1 MAANTPNFPTVHDPV
16 AGLSAADASPADHP
30 DSPLSRVLAQPFI
43 LGLFLP
49 IQDGGW
55 TPSHLPRSTTWTYD
69 YNAAL
74 TQRAEALGFDL
85 VFGLAQWTSKGGY
98 GGDLKYRETSLDAF
112 MTTAALASI
121 TSRILLISTL
131 HVLYG
136 PWHPVHL
143 AKFGATLD
151 HISGGRWGINV
162 VTGYAEREPAMFGMK
177 KVEHDRRYEMADV
190 FVQRLKQLWT
200 ARENLTVVGP
210 FWAMEDAYITPK
222 PNYGRPILVNA
233 SGSPAGVAY
242 GVKHSDL
249 MFITSPAGNQLA
261 DAEASLPAH
270 IANIRAEAARAG
282 RSIRT
287 IINPMVICR
296 ATEAEAISYRDAIEG
311 AADEAA
317 VQGFADHGRRGDAQ
331 AWKGQRRLHR
341 AIGGNLHL
349 VGSPQQIVDGF
360 LKLKAAGCDG
370 VQITFYDF
378 AADLEHFAES
388 VLPLM
393 HAAGLRVAQPAAPS
407 ASSAFETPSDKP
419 LAATT

>member
-1 MAANTPNFPTVHDPV
+1 MTTPTERSP
-16 AGLSAADASPADHP
+16 SPADHP
-30 DSPLSRVLAQPFI
+30 DSPLSRVLRQPF
-43 LGLFLP
+43 LMGLFLP

-55 TPSHLPRSTTWTYD
+55 TPSTLPRTTTWTWD

-74 TQRAEALGFDL
+74 TRRAEELGFDL
-85 VFGLAQWTSKGGY
+85 VFGLAQWASKNGY
-98 GGDLKYRETSLDAF
+98 GGDTKYREISLDAF
-112 MTTAALASI
+112 MATAALAGI

-190 FVQRLKQLWT
+190 FAERLEQLWSLD
-200 ARENLTVVGP
+200 ENLTVDGP
-210 FWAMEDAYITPK
+210 FYAMEDAFVSPK
-222 PNYGRPILVNA
+222 PRYGRPILVNA
-233 SGSPAGVAY
+233 SGSPAGIRY
-242 GVKHSDL
+242 GAKHSDL
-249 MFITSPAGNQLA
+249 MFITSPAGNQLE
-261 DAEASLPAH
+261 DAVASLPAH
-270 IANIRAEAARAG
+270 TAAIRETVAAQG
-282 RSIRT
+282 RSVRT

-296 ATEAEAISYRDAIEG
+296 ATEREAIAYRDAIET
-311 AADEAA
+311 AADTTA
-317 VQGFADHGRRGDAQ
+317 VENFADHGRRGDAQ
-331 AWKGQRRLHR
+331 AWRNQRRLHR

-349 VGSPQQIVDGF
+349 VGSPEQIVDGM
-360 LKLKAAGCDG
+360 LKLKGAGVDG

-378 AADLEHFAES
+378 ARDLEHYAEH

-393 HAAGLRVAQPAAPS
+393 VQAGLRVP
-407 ASSAFETPSDKP
+407 DV
-419 LAATT
+419 AATPPKALATA